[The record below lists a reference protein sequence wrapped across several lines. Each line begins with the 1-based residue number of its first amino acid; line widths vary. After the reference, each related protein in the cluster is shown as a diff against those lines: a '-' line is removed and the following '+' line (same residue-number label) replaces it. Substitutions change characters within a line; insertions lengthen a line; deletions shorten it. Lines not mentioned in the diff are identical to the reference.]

1 MSAHRGLDLT
11 NESQVEYEK
20 SITNMAVPYVDVETG
35 ATYEIL
41 FACVDEQAQTRG
53 GIEGSGEHVVNLQK
67 VEDLEDELIE
77 RVDNYFKNLDG
88 VHVDITWSLG
98 DTRGYKDHYVFFK
111 VKIRQSL
118 RSMWDVNI
126 DNMTLGLVDVL
137 SDKVKYLET
146 VHEDRTE
153 LILNATERG

>member
-1 MSAHRGLDLT
+1 MRAHRGIDILDGV
-11 NESQVEYEK
+11 QVEAQKKIE
-20 SITNMAVPYVDVETG
+20 NMTVPYVDVETG

-67 VEDLEDELIE
+67 VEDLEDELTE

-88 VHVDITWSLG
+88 VNVETAWSLG

-111 VKIRQSL
+111 VKILQSL

-126 DNMTLGLVDVL
+126 DNMTLGLADVL
-137 SDKVKYLET
+137 SDKVKYLHTE
-146 VHEDRTE
+146 HEDRTE